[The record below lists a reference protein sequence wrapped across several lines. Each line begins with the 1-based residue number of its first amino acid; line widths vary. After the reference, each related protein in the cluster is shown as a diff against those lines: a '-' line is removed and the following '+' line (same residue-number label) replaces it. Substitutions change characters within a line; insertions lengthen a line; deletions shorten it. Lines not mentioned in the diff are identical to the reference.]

1 MAQWDHY
8 TLDVRA
14 LQCRNAPAVA
24 ELLAAATSAARQVE
38 YQLGAGGGHADDV
51 AQELVM
57 WVLDTFLGKYEEGRT
72 VYPLLLVVAKRSLLN
87 RRRAT
92 WREIDSSKFG
102 DDQEAIT
109 HVLDAILAE
118 QDEGVADAAT
128 HCAAEE
134 TAAIRQRIA
143 DTARS
148 KLRQQMLN
156 ACCRAAAPPA
166 AAVEAKPEVRTTR
179 EKDPL
184 KFERA
189 CRPEVQELIHIR
201 KQLQMTQRQFSELL
215 NVAPGHINTL
225 EQGTIVGEPRHL
237 LEIARRRV
245 TESGMRTAV
254 TTQEIVAKM
263 KTWCA
268 ALQLTADD
276 MAGLAM
282 FLGVNRS
289 TVHRWKKGDYVPKRE
304 QVERIE
310 AQIAEVAR
318 T

>member
-1 MAQWDHY
+1 MTQWDHY
-8 TLDVRA
+8 TLDVGA
-14 LQCRNAPAVA
+14 LQCGNAAAVA
-24 ELLAAATSAARQVE
+24 ELLAAATSAARRAE
-38 YQLGAGGGHADDV
+38 YQVGASRGHADDV

-72 VYPLLLVVAKRSLLN
+72 VYPLLLVVAKRTLLN

-92 WREIDSSKFG
+92 WREIENYKFG
-102 DDQEAIT
+102 GDQEEIT
-109 HVLDAILAE
+109 HALDAILAE
-118 QDEGVADAAT
+118 QDEGVADAASY
-128 HCAAEE
+128 CAAAE

-148 KLRQQMLN
+148 KLRRQMLN
-156 ACCRAAAPPA
+156 ACCRAAEPPA
-166 AAVEAKPEVRTTR
+166 TAVEAKPEVRTTR
-179 EKDPL
+179 AKDPL

-189 CRPEVQELIHIR
+189 RRPEVQELIHIR

-225 EQGTIVGEPRHL
+225 EQGTIVGEPGHL

-245 TESGMRTAV
+245 IESGMRTAV

-268 ALQLTADD
+268 ALHLAADD

-318 T
+318 Q